1 MGRLRRAI
9 PTMEDERAAARK
21 REERGMVV
29 FPTRRLYE
37 LEASTVQAQGV
48 DGHR

>member
-1 MGRLRRAI
+1 
-9 PTMEDERAAARK
+9 
-21 REERGMVV
+21 MVV

>member
-1 MGRLRRAI
+1 LDAGALRL
-9 PTMEDERAAARK
+9 TEHAAERK

-37 LEASTVQAQGV
+37 LEASTVQAQAVAG
-48 DGHR
+48 RR

>member
-1 MGRLRRAI
+1 LDAGALRL
-9 PTMEDERAAARK
+9 TEHAAAREL
-21 REERGMVV
+21 EERGMVV

-48 DGHR
+48 DDQW